1 MSGHRRNAT
10 VISSRKQSAVS
21 LCRAPARVCQ
31 YAHCP
36 TTSPLFILIFVAASN
51 HRLAGR
57 GRRKNFS
64 FGRSTLFSYRPRQ
77 FPARIGLNFE
87 PAAFVIASISAASA
101 AAAAAATSDA
111 RRSKGINSITSGQS
125 NLTRDRIADT
135 HKSFTGILQVA
146 PLCTPPH
153 LIHSFISPQ
162 NGSQKQNGN
171 RT

>member
-57 GRRKNFS
+57 GRRKNVS

-135 HKSFTGILQVA
+135 HKSFTGIRQVA
-146 PLCTPPH
+146 PLCTP
-153 LIHSFISPQ
+153 I
-162 NGSQKQNGN
+162 
-171 RT
+171 